1 MARKSAD
8 SLIDNPVFQQQAQ
21 PPELPVRTALSKLT
35 TTKGDD
41 LEMTTR
47 ATPQIVRAAQVGYIY
62 ARIYGSSYI
71 QGRVEQMERLAV
83 SMGGQGRRDLI
94 DTVEAIDPQAGATQP
109 APGMKRCARCGE
121 WKPLAGF
128 GTESRLKDGK
138 KPYCHECVSLMGKE
152 YRQRARQAK
161 DGKKTIG

>member
-1 MARKSAD
+1 MARRSAD

-94 DTVEAIDPQAGATQP
+94 DTVEAGGRMMDPMPDGAG
-109 APGMKRCARCGE
+109 RR
-121 WKPLAGF
+121 
-128 GTESRLKDGK
+128 R
-138 KPYCHECVSLMGKE
+138 
-152 YRQRARQAK
+152 YRDALYIR
-161 DGKKTIG
+161 DDDY